1 MDVQMPSGL
10 IIPSSLKYSLYR
22 MIQDAAISTNV
33 LRLIPLNLQ
42 TVKSAGLIS
51 VRLPLAT
58 CSLPSFSMSFN
69 NYISSYP
76 TYTNLNSSY
85 LGYGWDATSATSA
98 FGWNAHSFP
107 QGLECLIQ
115 RLEIVVAGVSLMTLP
130 NYNSLFQVLKDVN
143 QTLDH
148 KVSRNM
154 VEGENDVVPSVNITI
169 GNATQITPITCYN
182 WSCSTSGV
190 NLTVVGTATI
200 PEPLLANM
208 TSFNAPPASFF
219 GFQASVVG
227 TAYPTVTYSSP
238 RQFQVSD
245 GGTYNAFNSY
255 VVTLQYAA
263 GTSGVWTAATS
274 GATGGTV
281 AQNTVYS
288 GFPFSF
294 LATNS
299 GQAPQQ
305 VLVPNTQ
312 SNTIRDFL
320 GFFKAMPKAIQLA
333 ALGEVEI
340 RIYLEQPQ
348 NVIVS
353 AAPPQTLGQM
363 YNTSGTTP
371 PAIQTTS
378 ADYTLTNI
386 EFQIRTMSWD
396 NGWLDSQM
404 KAQLADGNTLE
415 IPYPN
420 YYSVVQG
427 NQNGGQT
434 TTRFSVNTQ
443 NLRQVWGINK
453 PNLSFTN
460 AQYGQQVYVPAGLG
474 IKYNGSLAPVHKG
487 VFFADTASYPSLW
500 GTLPADSTWTAYT
513 QSSLASQASTPN
525 KWQYLINNQLIPNL
539 QVAPQRTYA
548 FIQEMLDKEDWEEG
562 TAINNPTTFYTG
574 SYAMGITLEYLDKY
588 SDNSIRELFG
598 LDTRSASSVFYLN
611 QTNNRSGDTTYIFS
625 VFTSVLRVAMNNQ
638 VQVII

>member
-42 TVKSAGLIS
+42 TVKSGGLIS

-69 NYISSYP
+69 NYISTYP
-76 TYTNLNSSY
+76 TYSGLNASYQNL
-85 LGYGWDATSATSA
+85 GWDAAGTV
-98 FGWNAHSFP
+98 GYNAHAFP

-154 VEGENDVVPSVNITI
+154 VEGENDVVPAINGQTVVPVT
-169 GNATQITPITCYN
+169 AYN
-182 WSCSTSGV
+182 WSVSTSGV
-190 NLTVVGTATI
+190 NLNVVITATCPADI
-200 PEPLLANM
+200 PA
-208 TSFNAPPASFF
+208 SAVAWNAPPASFF
-219 GFQASVVG
+219 GYGASVVG
-227 TAYPTVTYSSP
+227 TAYPTVFSP
-238 RQFQVSD
+238 TVRNYQVSD
-245 GGTYNAFNSY
+245 GGTYTAY
-255 VVTLQYAA
+255 TAYTVGLQYVA
-263 GTSGVWTAATS
+263 GATGTWSQVTS

-281 AQNTVYS
+281 APNTIYS
-288 GFPFSF
+288 GYPFSF
-294 LATNS
+294 LVAAS
-299 GQAPQQ
+299 GNTPAAA
-305 VLVPNTQ
+305 LVPNTQ

-363 YNTSGTTP
+363 YNTSGTVAA
-371 PAIQTTS
+371 AIQTTS

-396 NGWLDSQM
+396 NGWLDSMMQS
-404 KAQLADGNTLE
+404 QLAEGNTLE

-453 PNLSFTN
+453 PNLGFTN
-460 AQYGQQVYVPAGLG
+460 PQYDQQVYVPAGLG
-474 IKYNGSLAPVHKG
+474 PKYNGSLGVVHKG
-487 VFFADTASYPSLW
+487 VFFADTASYPSMW
-500 GTLPADSTWTAYT
+500 GTLPLDTGLAALT
-513 QSSLASQASTPN
+513 QSSLASSASIPN

-562 TAINNPTTFYTG
+562 TAINSPATFFTG

>member
-42 TVKSAGLIS
+42 TVKSGGLIS

-69 NYISSYP
+69 NYISTYP
-76 TYTNLNSSY
+76 TYTGLNSSY
-85 LGYGWDATSATSA
+85 LALGWDATSAT
-98 FGWNAHSFP
+98 GGYGCCAHAFP
-107 QGLECLIQ
+107 QGLEGLIQ

-154 VEGENDVVPSVNITI
+154 VEGENDVVPPVDSEVTV
-169 GNATQITPITCYN
+169 PVTCYN
-182 WSCSTSGV
+182 WSVTTSGV
-190 NLTVVGTATI
+190 TMTVNCTASVPFDI
-200 PEPLLANM
+200 PLNGV
-208 TSFNAPPASFF
+208 SWNAPPASFF

-227 TAYPTVTYSSP
+227 ASYPTLNRPGP

-245 GGTYNAFNSY
+245 GGNYNAFNAY
-255 VVTLQYAA
+255 TIQLLYTA
-263 GTSGVWTAATS
+263 GTGGVWTAATS

-281 AQNTVYS
+281 NTSTVYS

-294 LATNS
+294 LVTDNAGPRS
-299 GQAPQQ
+299 VQ
-305 VLVPNTQ
+305 VPNTQ
-312 SNTIRDFL
+312 ANTIRDFL

-340 RIYLEQPQ
+340 RIYLEQPN

-353 AAPPQTLGQM
+353 TAPPQTLGQM
-363 YNTSGTTP
+363 YNTGGAVA

-404 KAQLADGNTLE
+404 QAQLADGNTLE

-453 PNLSFTN
+453 PNLLFTN
-460 AQYGQQVYVPAGLG
+460 PVFDQQVYVPAGLG
-474 IKYNGSLAPVHKG
+474 IKYNGQLAPVHKG
-487 VFFADTASYPSLW
+487 VFFADSASYPSMW
-500 GTLPADSTWTAYT
+500 STLPLDTLWQSYT
-513 QSSLASQASTPN
+513 QSSLATSASTPN
-525 KWQYLINNQLIPNL
+525 KWQFLINNQLIPNL
-539 QVAPQRTYA
+539 QVPPQRTYA

-562 TAINNPTTFYTG
+562 TAINNPATFYTG
-574 SYAMGITLEYLDKY
+574 CYAMGITLEYLDKY

-611 QTNNRSGDTTYIFS
+611 QTNNRTGDTTYIFS
-625 VFTSVLRVAMNNQ
+625 VFTSILRVAMNNQ

>member
-42 TVKSAGLIS
+42 TVKSGGLIS

-69 NYISSYP
+69 NYISTYP

-85 LGYGWDATSATSA
+85 AGYGWDAAGTN
-98 FGWNAHSFP
+98 GYNAHSFP

-148 KVSRNM
+148 KMSRNM
-154 VEGENDVVPSVNITI
+154 VEGENDIVPSINFSS

-182 WSCSTSGV
+182 WVPQSSGTTL
-190 NLTVVGTATI
+190 NIICTATI
-200 PEPLLANM
+200 PEPLLGGM

-227 TAYPTVTYSSP
+227 TTYPTVVVGQP

-245 GGTYNAFNSY
+245 GGNYTAFNAY
-255 VVTLQYAA
+255 NLVLTYTA
-263 GTSGVWTAATS
+263 GTGGVWTAATS

-281 AQNTVYS
+281 NGNTVYS

-294 LATNS
+294 LATAA
-299 GQAPQQ
+299 GQVPVQSQ
-305 VLVPNTQ
+305 VPNTQ

-348 NVIVS
+348 NVLVS

-363 YNTSGTTP
+363 YNTGGAVA

-404 KAQLADGNTLE
+404 QAQLADGNTLE

-453 PNLSFTN
+453 PNLGFTN
-460 AQYGQQVYVPAGLG
+460 AQYAQQVYVPAGLG
-474 IKYNGSLAPVHKG
+474 IKYNGQLAPVHKG

-500 GTLPADSTWTAYT
+500 GTLPLDATWASFT
-513 QSSLASQASTPN
+513 QSPLASLASTPN

-562 TAINNPTTFYTG
+562 TAINNPATFYTG

>member
-42 TVKSAGLIS
+42 TVKSGGLIS

-69 NYISSYP
+69 NYISTFP
-76 TYTNLNSSY
+76 TYTNLDATNKG
-85 LGYGWDATSATSA
+85 LGWDSTSSTTA

-154 VEGENDVVPSVNITI
+154 VEGENDVVPSLNITN
-169 GNATQITPITCYN
+169 GNATQITPVTCYN
-182 WSCSTSGV
+182 WVTSYSGTV
-190 NLTVVGTATI
+190 LTVTCTASV

-208 TSFNAPPASFF
+208 TAFNAPPASFF

-227 TAYPTVTYSSP
+227 TTYPTVVSCSP

-245 GGTYNAFNSY
+245 GGNYSAFSAY
-255 VVTLQYAA
+255 QVGLQYTA
-263 GTSGVWTAATS
+263 GTSGVWTSATS

-281 AQNTVYS
+281 NTNTVYS
-288 GFPFSF
+288 GYPFSF
-294 LATNS
+294 LATAA
-299 GQAPQQ
+299 GQAPVQSQ
-305 VLVPNTQ
+305 LPNTQ

-340 RIYLEQPQ
+340 RIYLEQPN

-363 YNTSGTTP
+363 YNTGGTVA

-396 NGWLDSQM
+396 NGWLDSMMQS
-404 KAQLADGNTLE
+404 QLAEGNTLE

-453 PNLSFTN
+453 PNLGFTN
-460 AQYGQQVYVPAGLG
+460 AQYDQQVYVPAGLG
-474 IKYNGSLAPVHKG
+474 IKYSGGLGVIHKG
-487 VFFADTASYPSLW
+487 FFFADTASYPSLW
-500 GTLPADSTWTAYT
+500 GTLPLDTNWAGYT
-513 QSSLASQASTPN
+513 QSSLASYASTPN

-539 QVAPQRTYA
+539 QVPPQRTYA

-562 TAINNPTTFYTG
+562 TAINNPATFYTG

>member
-42 TVKSAGLIS
+42 TVKSGGLIS

-69 NYISSYP
+69 NYISTYP

-85 LGYGWDATSATSA
+85 LGNGWDPTSSS
-98 FGWNAHSFP
+98 FFCAHSFP
-107 QGLECLIQ
+107 QGLEGLIQ

-148 KVSRNM
+148 KVSRNI
-154 VEGENDVVPSVNITI
+154 VEGENDVVPVIAPTAVGT
-169 GNATQITPITCYN
+169 GNAQVPVTGYN
-182 WSCSTSGV
+182 WFCTVSGTA
-190 NLTVVGTATI
+190 LTVNFSATC
-200 PEPLLANM
+200 PDALPVNAV
-208 TSFNAPPASFF
+208 SFNAPPASFF

-227 TAYPTVTYSSP
+227 TAYPSVFVTP
-238 RQFQVSD
+238 RTFQVSD
-245 GGTYNAFNSY
+245 GGNYSAFTGFTAQLIY
-255 VVTLQYAA
+255 TA
-263 GTSGVWTAATS
+263 GASGTWTAATS
-274 GATGGTV
+274 TATGGTV
-281 AQNTVYS
+281 NTNQIYS

-294 LATNS
+294 IATNP
-299 GQAPQQ
+299 GQNPSQ
-305 VLVPNTQ
+305 VLCPNTQ

-340 RIYLEQPQ
+340 RIYLEQPG

-353 AAPPQTLGQM
+353 TAPPQTLGQM
-363 YNTSGTTP
+363 FNTGGAVP

-404 KAQLADGNTLE
+404 QAQLADGNTLE

-443 NLRQVWGINK
+443 NLRQVWSINK
-453 PNLSFTN
+453 TNLLFTN
-460 AQYGQQVYVPAGLG
+460 PQYSQQVYVPAGLG
-474 IKYNGSLAPVHKG
+474 IKYNGSIGQVHKG
-487 VFFADTASYPSLW
+487 TFFSDTASFPSLW
-500 GTLPADSTWTAYT
+500 GTLPNDSGWAGAT
-513 QSSLASQASTPN
+513 QSSLATQTSTPN

-539 QVAPQRTYA
+539 QVPPQRTYA
-548 FIQEMLDKEDWEEG
+548 FIQEMLDKEDWQEG
-562 TAINNPTTFYTG
+562 TAINSPATFYTG
-574 SYAMGITLEYLDKY
+574 CYAMGITLEYLDKY

-611 QTNNRSGDTTYIFS
+611 QTNNRTGDTTYIFS
-625 VFTSVLRVAMNNQ
+625 VFTSILRVAMNNQ